1 MNKYDWSNVP
11 KEVRFIATDK
21 DGVANGF
28 TTKPKP
34 CDEYETGVTE
44 ATFAPCGKGC
54 CEPRFESKGLEYIGH
69 TNVTHWMYMP
79 KPPKD

>member
-28 TTKPKP
+28 TTEPKP
-34 CDEYETGVTE
+34 CDEYEMWLTDNE
-44 ATFAPCGKGC
+44 D
-54 CEPRFESKGLEYIGH
+54 YIGLS
-69 TNVTHWMYMP
+69 TEYLDVFDKNNWLDSLEERP
-79 KPPKD
+79 NE